1 MNELALERT
10 AKPVS
15 RDQILRRERGQE
27 KIVFPVQLKTS
38 KSLVTMPRLMPSL
51 VNVTT
56 IHTNTHT
63 WYIICMYQ
71 CCFNAVSSPSRARS
85 LRNLLVSGN
94 ECGRVFPAGVGP
106 GSPSRNAAN
115 WLPSRFSL
123 SVETRRRY
131 GWLRMMVFPGA
142 RLFPSPNL
150 VPFGRVAARERQG
163 ALSRRAW

>member
-1 MNELALERT
+1 MRKIPFAGIELTSQRVRGYMVPLSYRGDRYTYINRHAGTPKPEVKNTMNL
-10 AKPVS
+10 
-15 RDQILRRERGQE
+15 D
-27 KIVFPVQLKTS
+27 
-38 KSLVTMPRLMPSL
+38 
-51 VNVTT
+51 TT
-56 IHTNTHT
+56 H
-63 WYIICMYQ
+63 
-71 CCFNAVSSPSRARS
+71 RARS

-106 GSPSRNAAN
+106 GSPSRDAAN

-163 ALSRRAW
+163 ALSRRV